1 MVTFK
6 NSDKMKHFVFPIA
19 ILAILFTA
27 CSVKIDSPAEAS
39 DSPFYEVTI
48 PASLDSGA
56 PETRAVTF
64 DGTTSS
70 GSFKTTEKVYVYN
83 ISKKKLLSSALSPS
97 KNGKTCN
104 LTGTFGK
111 DEVSDGDALLLVYN
125 ANSLNIPYYCRFNYA
140 NQNGTQEGVV
150 DGATASVSASVSGG
164 KVTTSIVAAFENE
177 QSMFR
182 FQFTDGTNNISVSKL
197 TIKSNNLALAYMYDP
212 DPVSPSRAAD
222 DIRVT
227 PDSPTSDYLYVAISI
242 KEDKADG
249 DVLTFIVT
257 DDEGKVY
264 KGTKAAPAGGFQNGK
279 YYCNDT
285 PITLTYQYTKVKPTI
300 TWNSVKDGLAVEPD
314 ENDRYNIYG
323 PGGTGPIDISIS
335 SNSAGYQ
342 FYFNS
347 DATVHISGNIDINW
361 QEEYYCLYPKSW
373 EYALTLD
380 ISGANNT
387 IHCLNY
393 SGCAYGKPLKLKG
406 NGNLSVFVNNY
417 AYCGLVSDPDYQ
429 VGTNF
434 QGTTDELDVTAELAA
449 DGYTVTRSK
458 RYQSGSTYYW
468 TYIVKPV
475 TP

>member
-1 MVTFK
+1 
-6 NSDKMKHFVFPIA
+6 MKHFVFPIA

-83 ISKKKLLSSALSPS
+83 ISKNKLLSSALSPS

-182 FQFTDGTNNISVSKL
+182 FQFTDGTNPITVSKL
-197 TIKSNNLALAYMYDP
+197 LIKSDKLALAYMYDP
-212 DPVSPSRAAD
+212 DPADPSKAAD
-222 DIRVT
+222 HIRVT
-227 PDSPTSDYLYVAISI
+227 PDSPTSDYLYAALCIM
-242 KEDKADG
+242 EDKADG
-249 DVLTFIVT
+249 DILTFIVT
-257 DDEGKVY
+257 DNTGNVY
-264 KGTKAAPAGGFQNGK
+264 KGTKAAPAGGFKNGK
-279 YYCNDT
+279 YYCNET

-314 ENDRYNIYG
+314 ENDRYNIYDEIESPRHVNFNIG
-323 PGGTGPIDISIS
+323 IYSNSDEGFASLEGYDLDITTAEVRLYKKSGSGYVDISPGDFVVDVYSEDEWTQFASIS
-335 SNSAGYQ
+335 S
-342 FYFNS
+342 
-347 DATVHISGNIDINW
+347 ISLG
-361 QEEYYCLYPKSW
+361 
-373 EYALTLD
+373 
-380 ISGANNT
+380 
-387 IHCLNY
+387 
-393 SGCAYGKPLKLKG
+393 
-406 NGNLSVFVNNY
+406 
-417 AYCGLVSDPDYQ
+417 
-429 VGTNF
+429 
-434 QGTTDELDVTAELAA
+434 ELDEGYYRLEVGGYDVDFELKVQGFEA
-449 DGYTVTRSK
+449 
-458 RYQSGSTYYW
+458 W
-468 TYIVKPV
+468 
-475 TP
+475 